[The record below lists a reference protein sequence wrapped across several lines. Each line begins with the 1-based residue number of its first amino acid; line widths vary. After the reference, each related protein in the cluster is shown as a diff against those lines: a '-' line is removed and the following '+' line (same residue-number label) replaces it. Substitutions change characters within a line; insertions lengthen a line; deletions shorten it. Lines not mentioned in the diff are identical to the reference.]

1 VEGRSKEISPRTDV
15 YSLGA
20 ILYEILTGRP
30 PHLGETMMEIYGK
43 ILHEDPAPPGTLK
56 TGLPQ
61 EIQTI
66 ALKALEKD
74 PRRRYS
80 NAQDFAEDLSRFLAG
95 EPVLAKPV
103 SLAYRTY
110 RKLIKSPVARG
121 LSIAAVVVL
130 LAAMAIGF
138 AGRDKSRRLEAAREQ
153 RLSLLREHAR
163 TSLDAVLKLR
173 RAGANDAM
181 REFVPGLEAAY
192 RQAAE
197 SDPEVAEVE
206 YLMGRMHRALME
218 DERALE
224 FQERAL
230 RKNRDY
236 APALYERAILLANRY
251 GSGLTKAVAQAR
263 RLPPGPVTAQASRDL
278 HLPDPQE
285 VESGRQELLAV
296 RETILKDCAALGS
309 LPIREGEGSRLRT
322 FGEAHVLTVKGILAF
337 YRLEYAEARKLLE
350 DAVRRDPT
358 LEEAWAALC
367 ETAYRQANV
376 EARRSATAADVL
388 RLYVD
393 TEGLYDKAISRDTGY
408 APHWIGRAETRRHRA
423 FYLMSRG
430 QDALPVF
437 DEAEADLTR
446 ALQLAP
452 DFPDAWSQRAAVRQ
466 MKAVSRMD
474 RGENPVKDLEA
485 AEQDLG
491 ILLSRWGDRPSAWIQ
506 KGHLQ
511 NERARW
517 QRRSGEDPLPR
528 YAAAEEAFR
537 RAMELDPSD
546 IRSSYDLGV
555 TLMYRGQHIGARGK
569 DPLPDFAA
577 AESRFTEMVRA
588 ARHTADPWEKR
599 AQVRHARGLYRLGKG
614 EEPVDDFS
622 QAEEDLTEA
631 LRVNPANARVWAER
645 GSARGFLGR
654 LQEKKRA
661 VGEALRSYADAAADF
676 KQAFGLNAALEA
688 DYRSECSE
696 AKKRLAELKP

>member
-1 VEGRSKEISPRTDV
+1 
-15 YSLGA
+15 
-20 ILYEILTGRP
+20 
-30 PHLGETMMEIYGK
+30 
-43 ILHEDPAPPGTLK
+43 
-56 TGLPQ
+56 
-61 EIQTI
+61 
-66 ALKALEKD
+66 
-74 PRRRYS
+74 
-80 NAQDFAEDLSRFLAG
+80 
-95 EPVLAKPV
+95 
-103 SLAYRTY
+103 
-110 RKLIKSPVARG
+110 
-121 LSIAAVVVL
+121 
-130 LAAMAIGF
+130 
-138 AGRDKSRRLEAAREQ
+138 
-153 RLSLLREHAR
+153 
-163 TSLDAVLKLR
+163 
-173 RAGANDAM
+173 
-181 REFVPGLEAAY
+181 
-192 RQAAE
+192 
-197 SDPEVAEVE
+197 
-206 YLMGRMHRALME
+206 
-218 DERALE
+218 
-224 FQERAL
+224 
-230 RKNRDY
+230 
-236 APALYERAILLANRY
+236 
-251 GSGLTKAVAQAR
+251 
-263 RLPPGPVTAQASRDL
+263 
-278 HLPDPQE
+278 
-285 VESGRQELLAV
+285 
-296 RETILKDCAALGS
+296 
-309 LPIREGEGSRLRT
+309 
-322 FGEAHVLTVKGILAF
+322 
-337 YRLEYAEARKLLE
+337 
-350 DAVRRDPT
+350 
-358 LEEAWAALC
+358 
-367 ETAYRQANV
+367 
-376 EARRSATAADVL
+376 
-388 RLYVD
+388 
-393 TEGLYDKAISRDTGY
+393 
-408 APHWIGRAETRRHRA
+408 
-423 FYLMSRG
+423 
-430 QDALPVF
+430 
-437 DEAEADLTR
+437 
-446 ALQLAP
+446 
-452 DFPDAWSQRAAVRQ
+452 
-466 MKAVSRMD
+466 MD